1 MSYSFIIVSVT
12 KTVIRLCTDVICM
25 FAFKFS
31 ASVTFYTVTSHVT
44 LPAPHSGDIH
54 KLQTTE
60 SIYDVHKDVDFMT
73 KML

>member
-1 MSYSFIIVSVT
+1 
-12 KTVIRLCTDVICM
+12 
-25 FAFKFS
+25 
-31 ASVTFYTVTSHVT
+31 VT